1 MRWNRRRLIILLLML
16 AISLLLFGLYQGGQL
31 APVENLVLQ
40 FLTPAQGE
48 LTQGTTEAQ
57 GLLQS
62 LADLGILRQ
71 QIAELERERDALLAE
86 NVRLREAERENVVL
100 REQLGYQQAH
110 PQLEL
115 LPAQVV
121 GRDPTNLLR
130 TLLIDKGAE
139 DGVRAEMVVVTP
151 RGLVGRIDHVGSNW
165 AQVLLITDMS
175 SSVNAMVQ
183 RSRATGVV
191 QGYVGGRLVM
201 RYIPQGESVVIN
213 DLILT
218 SGLGGAFPKGL
229 LIGQVTEVR
238 QKDIEMFQEAEIQSI
253 VNFYRLEQVLVVL
266 NFTATELGS
275 E

>member
-1 MRWNRRRLIILLLML
+1 
-16 AISLLLFGLYQGGQL
+16 
-31 APVENLVLQ
+31 
-40 FLTPAQGE
+40 
-48 LTQGTTEAQ
+48 QGTTEAQ